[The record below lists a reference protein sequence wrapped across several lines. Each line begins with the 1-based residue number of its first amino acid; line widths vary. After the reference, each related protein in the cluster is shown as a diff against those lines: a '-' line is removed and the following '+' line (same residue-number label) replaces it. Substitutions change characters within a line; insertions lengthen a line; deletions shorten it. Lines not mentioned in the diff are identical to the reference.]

1 MINRIRHRGLRYIH
15 ERDDPR
21 YVPAADLGRIE
32 RILEQLDTSSAVESM
47 NVPGWRLHP
56 LKGQYAG
63 FWAVDVS
70 WNDRIIFRFEAGHA
84 TDVDMLDYH

>member
-1 MINRIRHRGLRYIH
+1 MIDRIRDRGLRYLH

-21 YVPAADLGRIE
+21 YIPAAHRRRIE
-32 RILEQLDTSSAVESM
+32 RILEQLDASVSVESM
-47 NVPGWRLHP
+47 DVPGWRLHP

-70 WNDRIIFRFEAGHA
+70 QNYRIIFRFEGGHA

>member
-1 MINRIRHRGLRYIH
+1 MIDRIRHRGLRYLH

-21 YVPAADLGRIE
+21 YIPAAYRQRIE
-32 RILEQLDTSSAVESM
+32 RILEQLDASTSVESM
-47 NVPGWRLHP
+47 DVPGWRLHP

-70 WNDRIIFRFEAGHA
+70 QNYRIIFRFETGHA